1 MPNIV
6 SVIVHYQ
13 LSIVN
18 CQFFESVPIYQLSIV
33 NCQLS
38 IDKLLPP
45 NENARRCL
53 PGNAT
58 PATPSLAGNPLPAKE
73 QKPVADLAGATLP
86 KPPES
91 CGTQRWSIRCYAVA
105 DKHHTCR
112 NPCPVSLRNTPARYE
127 SGKYACCECIPTPY

>member
-1 MPNIV
+1 MTVEAQRAAPSTDGIKSTCGNGENR
-6 SVIVHYQ
+6 SLYLQPPYMQYRLPEAQHAAP
-13 LSIVN
+13 LHTLGLN
-18 CQFFESVPIYQLSIV
+18 CPLSIV

-73 QKPVADLAGATLP
+73 QKPVADLAGAALP
-86 KPPES
+86 KPPEL
-91 CGTQRWSIRCYAVA
+91 C
-105 DKHHTCR
+105 
-112 NPCPVSLRNTPARYE
+112 
-127 SGKYACCECIPTPY
+127 